1 MNPDIQAQIE
11 AVLFLA
17 DEPVSADDLAVAL
30 ELTADE
36 TREAVHATADMFA
49 NQGRGLEI
57 RQVGDGFR
65 LFTADVARAAVERFV
80 TAGRAGR
87 LTQAA
92 LETLAVIA
100 YKQPITRSQ
109 IGEIRG
115 VNVDAAVRNLVTRGL
130 VAEAG
135 RDPGGTQGILYVTT
149 HVFLE
154 RLGIKS
160 LDELVP
166 LTTFLNVGDT
176 PDEPAADAI
185 QDARRRIA
193 EQSSQMRFDDPM
205 PAPTGQMRQTDMVTD
220 ALTDDLDAAAQNAIS
235 RLRNALAAMD
245 AAEPRDAVDDNGED
259 AQTSQADEDVRG
271 G

>member
-1 MNPDIQAQIE
+1 MTPEKQAELE

-17 DEPVSADDLAVAL
+17 DEPVSVNDLALAL
-30 ELTADE
+30 DLSPEDTQATVKALTGTYKADK
-36 TREAVHATADMFA
+36 
-49 NQGRGLEI
+49 RGVEI
-57 RQVGDGFR
+57 RKVGDGWR
-65 LFTADVARAAVERFV
+65 MFTAELARPAIERFV

-100 YKQPITRSQ
+100 YKQPITRTQ

-135 RDPGGTQGILYVTT
+135 RDASGGQGILYITT
-149 HVFLE
+149 TVFLE
-154 RLGIKS
+154 RLGIAS
-160 LDELVP
+160 LDDLVP
-166 LTTFLNVGDT
+166 LTEFLYAENA

-193 EQSSQMRFDDPM
+193 QQSLQMRFDEPM
-205 PAPTGQMRQTDMVTD
+205 AAPRNSPRQADMVTD

-245 AAEPRDAVDDNGED
+245 ALDADDNNND
-259 AQTSQADEDVRG
+259 AATAATDPEANG
-271 G
+271 A